1 MYYPKP
7 SHILV
12 YSYVR
17 NAKVTAVGSYTRTIE
32 RTLERSGGKFTN
44 TTGALQR

>member
-12 YSYVR
+12 YSYVC
-17 NAKVTAVGSYTRTIE
+17 NTNVTAVGSYKIDGTIE
-32 RTLERSGGKFTN
+32 MSGGKFTI
-44 TTGALQR
+44 TTRALER